1 MDSHTLEI
9 LRRPIITE
17 KVALAQEAGKY
28 AFEVASS
35 SNKIEIKRAVEEA
48 FKVKVLSV
56 NVMNVK
62 GKTKR
67 SGTRV
72 FTTRKWKKAIVTL
85 AEGDRIEV
93 FEGI

>member
-1 MDSHTLEI
+1 MDSHPLEI

-17 KVALAQEAGKY
+17 KIALAQEAGKY
-28 AFEVASS
+28 AFEVAGD

-62 GKTKR
+62 GKIKR

>member
-1 MDSHTLEI
+1 MDSHPLEI

-28 AFEVASS
+28 AFEGASS

-62 GKTKR
+62 GKSKR

>member
-1 MDSHTLEI
+1 MDLVI
-9 LRRPIITE
+9 Q
-17 KVALAQEAGKY
+17 A
-28 AFEVASS
+28 
-35 SNKIEIKRAVEEA
+35 KIEIKRAVEEA

-62 GKTKR
+62 GKSKR